1 MSIIK
6 KKIKDKNGSIAIIG
20 VILALIIVTIITAYV
35 NITNSSW
42 VVNEVQ
48 SIMDLS
54 NTNAL
59 QLSVDSDMLKKEM
72 LAIEQKNYV
81 TSDGHVKVN
90 QDMLNKIVG
99 NNLKAQLA
107 NNIKTSSL
115 IDSVQIKYIK
125 PELLYTNWG
134 LNYDGNKEKAR
145 PQLILD
151 SVVQVTLK
159 HSKEFDNLDSKTIKT
174 YNARTGNDIQIS
186 VDGKSGDGK
195 VVLTVRSLTRMVYR

>member
-6 KKIKDKNGSIAIIG
+6 KKFKDKNGSIAIIG

-35 NITNSSW
+35 NMTNSSW

-151 SVVQVTLK
+151 SVVQITLK
-159 HSKEFDNLDSKTIKT
+159 HSKEFDNLDGKTIKT

-186 VDGKSGDGK
+186 VNGRSGDGK